1 MIGSDNFEI
10 LMLVDSDS
18 YVNLPLLWKRVFQE
32 GLFKTRTFKAKK
44 NVLATF
50 WNPQRAMKIVEN
62 GKEMSDSKK

>member
-32 GLFKTRTFKAKK
+32 GLFKTRTFKARQMSLSES
-44 NVLATF
+44 N
-50 WNPQRAMKIVEN
+50 EN
-62 GKEMSDSKK
+62 S